1 MARRIDDPKMKVN
14 FRIKQSLQVK
24 IDKISYD
31 FNVPKGVIAD
41 LMLEYSLPMF
51 EKIYEK
57 KRGLAQPS

>member
-1 MARRIDDPKMKVN
+1 MARRINDPKMKVN

-24 IDKISYD
+24 IDEISYD

-51 EKIYEK
+51 KKIYEK
-57 KRGLAQPS
+57 KRGLAKPS